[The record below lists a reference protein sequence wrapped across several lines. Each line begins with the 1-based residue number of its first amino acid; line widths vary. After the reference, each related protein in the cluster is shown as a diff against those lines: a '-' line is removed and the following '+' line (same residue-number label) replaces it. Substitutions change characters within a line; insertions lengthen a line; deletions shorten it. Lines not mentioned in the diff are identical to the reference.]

1 MDTLCH
7 ITHFD
12 SLDILHIQTLSLPPA
27 RFFHELASWVSLW
40 IVWWTPGPPPL
51 VGTPQ
56 MAHRFNGPA
65 TIAVENYREQHGIQR
80 DGEYRII
87 ACLYTA
93 VQSAVRVPVSKVFD
107 VGDSVQTTSIV
118 HSLRRTRGAISLSAL
133 WDRSSSFGS
142 RFLQWSYSRRSTS
155 MRPVLLLCRSRLDN
169 YLLSSCN

>member
-1 MDTLCH
+1 
-7 ITHFD
+7 
-12 SLDILHIQTLSLPPA
+12 
-27 RFFHELASWVSLW
+27 
-40 IVWWTPGPPPL
+40 
-51 VGTPQ
+51 

-133 WDRSSSFGS
+133 
-142 RFLQWSYSRRSTS
+142 
-155 MRPVLLLCRSRLDN
+155 
-169 YLLSSCN
+169 